1 MFTITCSAQA
11 LLSGKSAS
19 LLFLVQEDFLVQKT
33 LQSSALKEVLK
44 NNPHIQPTLEQQ
56 KFSGKSLSLVT
67 IVGFIGKRSVLF
79 IFVGLGSKKAKESLS
94 VERYRRALGVA
105 VRSVQRE
112 RVQSLAFDLPTASL
126 FALTSAELARETAT
140 TMTLA
145 CYHFDEF
152 ITDPERKLPEMFD
165 VTVCC
170 EAKEIKA
177 LTAALKTGEI
187 IGAATNKARHWVD
200 LPPTMLTPVGLVAK
214 AQEIAKQ
221 HKLDFI
227 VFDEKEVNKM
237 GMGGLA
243 AVSRG
248 SELDCQLLIMS
259 YKTKKKSAPTLALV
273 GKGITFDSGGLS
285 LKPAQY
291 METMKE
297 DMSGAAAVIATMG
310 VIAQL
315 QPDMHVVGIT
325 PLAENLPS
333 GNAVKPG
340 DIVRFYNGKTAE
352 IRNTDAEGRL
362 ILADALSYAVKH
374 YKPDAIIDLAT
385 LTGACAHA
393 LGPFFSGLM
402 SQHDDLAK
410 KIEISAAR
418 SGDRVWRLPLDDDY
432 KPAIRSEVADICNI
446 GNSKY
451 MAGAITASFFLKNF
465 VDDVPWAHLDIAGT
479 AFDVPDISYYR
490 PGATGVGVRLLVDLV
505 MNWK

>member
-1 MFTITCSAQA
+1 MLTISVSDGA

-44 NNPHIQPTLEQQ
+44 NNLHIQPTLEQQ
-56 KFSGKSLSLVT
+56 QFSGKALSLAT

-79 IFVGLGSKKAKESLS
+79 VFVGLGAKKAKESLP

-105 VRSVQRE
+105 VRSAQKA

-126 FALTSAELARETAT
+126 FALTSAEIACETAT
-140 TMTLA
+140 TITLA
-145 CYHFDEF
+145 GYHFDEF

-165 VTVCC
+165 VTICC
-170 EAKEIKA
+170 ESKETKA
-177 LTAALKTGEI
+177 IAAALKKGEI
-187 IGAATNKARHWVD
+187 IGAAVNKARHWVD
-200 LPPTMLTPVGLVAK
+200 LPPTMLTPVGLTRK
-214 AQEIAKQ
+214 AEEIAKQ
-221 HKLDFI
+221 HKLDFLF
-227 VFDEKEVNKM
+227 FDEKEINKM

-248 SELDCQLLIMS
+248 SELDCHLLIMS
-259 YKTKKKSAPTLALV
+259 YKTKKKSAPTIALV

-285 LKPAQY
+285 LKPAQS

-315 QPDMHVVGIT
+315 KPDVHVIGVT

-402 SQHDDLAK
+402 SQHDTLAK
-410 KIEISAAR
+410 KIEASAGR

-479 AFDVPDISYYR
+479 AFDVPDIPYYR

>member
-1 MFTITCSAQA
+1 MLTLSVSDGA
-11 LLSGKSAS
+11 LLSHKGSS
-19 LLFLVQEDFLVQKT
+19 LLFLVQENFLAQKS
-33 LQSSALKEVLK
+33 LQSPALNQVLK
-44 NNPHIQPTLEQQ
+44 QNAHIQPTLEQQ
-56 KFSGKSLSLVT
+56 KFSGKSGLATL
-67 IVGFIGKRSVLF
+67 VGFIDKRSVLF
-79 IFVGLGSKKAKESLS
+79 IFVGLGKKEAKMGIS
-94 VERYRRALGVA
+94 VERYRRALGSA
-105 VRSVQRE
+105 VRAAQKAHI
-112 RVQSLAFDLPTASL
+112 QSLAFDLPAANL
-126 FALTSAELARETAT
+126 FAITADACAEQTAT
-140 TMTLA
+140 TLA
-145 CYHFDEF
+145 MAGYHFDEF
-152 ITDPERKLPEMFD
+152 ITDVERKSPEVFE
-165 VTVCC
+165 VTLFV
-170 EAKEIKA
+170 APKEKKA
-177 LTAALKTGEI
+177 IAAAVKTGEI
-187 IGAATNKARHWVD
+187 IGSAVNKARHWVD
-200 LPPTMLTPVGLVAK
+200 LPPTILTPVGLVNK
-214 AQEIAKQ
+214 AQEIAKK
-221 HKLDFI
+221 HKLECI
-227 VFDEKEVNKM
+227 VFNEKEVNKM

-248 SELDCQLLIMS
+248 SELDCHLLIMS

-285 LKPAQY
+285 LKPAQH

-297 DMSGAAAVIATMG
+297 DMSGAAAVIAAMG

-315 QPDMHVVGIT
+315 QPDVHVVGIA

-352 IRNTDAEGRL
+352 IKNTDAEGRL

-402 SQHDDLAK
+402 SQHDDLAQ
-410 KIEISAAR
+410 KIEVSAAR
-418 SGDRVWRLPLDDDY
+418 TGDRVWRLPLDDDY

-505 MNWK
+505 MHWK